1 MIPFHRSLILILS
14 MDGAFES
21 GRTPMLWFIQATDH
35 KTTFCIS
42 LHYLIVTRSISKVTG
57 FQHQGALEKS
67 YFLPEKNL
75 EVFSVIPDL
84 KGRKTLHDRIVP
96 RETKYIEK
104 LQQKDT

>member
-1 MIPFHRSLILILS
+1 MVYTGNRSQDNFLYFFTLLNSNQVHFKGNRISASGSSRKKLLS
-14 MDGAFES
+14 
-21 GRTPMLWFIQATDH
+21 
-35 KTTFCIS
+35 
-42 LHYLIVTRSISKVTG
+42 TRK
-57 FQHQGALEKS
+57 K
-67 YFLPEKNL
+67 L